1 MKFVYLYLV
10 GNRYLQFSIFVR
22 NLSEKKS
29 KNLEN

>member
-1 MKFVYLYLV
+1 MKFVYLFLV
-10 GNRYLQFSIFVR
+10 GKKYFQFSIFCQ

>member
-10 GNRYLQFSIFVR
+10 GKKYFQFFYFGQR
-22 NLSEKKS
+22 LSEKKS

>member
-1 MKFVYLYLV
+1 MKFVYLFLV
-10 GNRYLQFSIFVR
+10 GKNLFQFSSSAQ